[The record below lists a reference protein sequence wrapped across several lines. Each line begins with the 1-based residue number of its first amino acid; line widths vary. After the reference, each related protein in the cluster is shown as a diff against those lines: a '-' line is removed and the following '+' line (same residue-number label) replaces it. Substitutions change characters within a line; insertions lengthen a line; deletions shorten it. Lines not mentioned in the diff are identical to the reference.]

1 MPSSPLVRSVYGLLV
16 VATIAAFFVTQRLK
30 SDEPVV
36 LRFSVTAKAIS
47 PNRDGVSDRTLVGF
61 DLSEPARI
69 SFSVIDERGDEVRT
83 LVQARDLEGDEK
95 YHFPWDGRDEEGNVV
110 PDGGYRL
117 QVSLRDEGR
126 TLASE
131 KEVRVDT
138 RPPRVRLAFAKP
150 NLISPGLPGSPRLV
164 EIAYRG
170 PKNAAPE
177 YRVFRTDAG
186 KPRVVLRFRGSE
198 TKSAFWDGRL
208 RGPLAPDGNYAF
220 SVTVRDKAG
229 NLGRG
234 PVGAQGPTAARA
246 RPGTGVAV
254 RRLTLRGPLGP
265 VEAGQTAT
273 FAVGPSTRRTLRY
286 RFALTRLGSPKVLRG
301 GSRRG
306 PRLRVGIPPRA
317 RTGLHVLRI
326 KAGQDRTSVPV
337 AVQAGPS
344 GGRPLVVLPAITW
357 QALNEEDDDFDGFGD
372 TLLASNSVRLARPFL
387 GGLPPLF
394 GREAAPFM
402 RFLDRAR
409 IDYDLTTDLALA
421 RKEGPSL
428 NSATGVAV
436 AGSARWLPEQLNVD
450 LREFV
455 ERGRSVASFGS
466 DAFRRRVRLGERSL
480 DASGKPDAR
489 NVFGEAVRP
498 ARAET
503 EAPLNVIDDE
513 LGLFAGTDR
522 LLGLFSTF
530 EESARL
536 PRGASLLSSAGRDA
550 NSPAFVAY
558 RLGGGTVIRV
568 GAPGWNDALEGTNE
582 DDEVGRVTRT
592 ILQELAR

>member
-36 LRFSVTAKAIS
+36 LRFSATTKAIS
-47 PNRDGVSDRTLVGF
+47 PNADGVTDGTFVGF
-61 DLSEPARI
+61 DLSEDARV
-69 SFSVIDERGDEVRT
+69 SFGVIDERGDEVRT
-83 LVQARDLEGDEK
+83 LLEARDLEGDQK
-95 YHFPWDGRDEEGNVV
+95 YRFPWNGRDDGGAPV
-110 PDGGYRL
+110 PDGSYRL

-126 TLASE
+126 TLGSK

-138 RPPRVRLAFAKP
+138 EPPRVRLAFAKP
-150 NLISPGLPGSPRLV
+150 NLISPGVGGPRLV

-177 YRVFRTDAG
+177 YRVFRTDG
-186 KPRVVLRFRGSE
+186 GEPRVVLRFRGSE

-208 RGPLAPDGNYAF
+208 HGPLAPDGNYAF
-220 SVTVRDKAG
+220 NVTVRDRAG
-229 NLGRG
+229 NLARG
-234 PVGAQGPTAARA
+234 PAGGQGPTAASA
-246 RPGTGVAV
+246 LPGTGVAV
-254 RRLTLRGPLGP
+254 RRLTLRGPLDP
-265 VEAGQTAT
+265 VGAGEVAT
-273 FAVGPSTRRTLRY
+273 FAVGPPTRRTLRY
-286 RFALTRLGSPKVLRG
+286 RFALTRLGAPKVLRS

-317 RTGLHVLRI
+317 ETGLHVLRI
-326 KAGQDRTSVPV
+326 VAGRDRASVPL

-357 QALNEEDDDFDGFGD
+357 QGLNEEDDDFDGFGD
-372 TLLASNSVRLARPFL
+372 TLIVSRSVRLERPFL

-394 GREAAPFM
+394 GREIAPFM

-409 IDYDLTTDLALA
+409 IGYDLTTDLALA
-421 RKEGPSL
+421 REEGPSL

-436 AGSARWLPEQLNVD
+436 AGSARWLPEGLNVA

-455 ERGRSVASFGS
+455 ERGRPVASFGS
-466 DAFRRRVRLGERSL
+466 DSFRRRVGLGERSL
-480 DASGKPDAR
+480 DDPSEPDGR
-489 NVFGEAVRP
+489 NVFGEAVQRAP
-498 ARAET
+498 AET
-503 EAPLNVIDDE
+503 EAPLNVVEDE

-530 EESARL
+530 EESVRL
-536 PRGASLLSSAGRDA
+536 PRGAALLSSAGRDA

-568 GAPGWNDALEGTNE
+568 GTPGWNDALEGVNE
-582 DDEVGRVTRT
+582 DDEVGQVTRT
-592 ILQELAR
+592 IFEELAR

>member
-36 LRFSVTAKAIS
+36 LRFSTTTKAIS
-47 PNRDGVSDRTLVGF
+47 PNGDGVADRTLVGF
-61 DLSEPARI
+61 DLSEDARV
-69 SFSVIDERGDEVRT
+69 SFGVIDDRGDEVRT
-83 LVQARDLEGDEK
+83 LVEARDLEGDTK
-95 YHFPWDGRDEEGNVV
+95 HRFAWNGRDENGSPV
-110 PDGGYRL
+110 PDGTYRL

-126 TLASE
+126 TLSSQ

-138 RPPRVRLAFAKP
+138 KPPRVQLAFAKP
-150 NLISPGLPGSPRLV
+150 NLITPGAGSSRLV

-177 YRVFRTDAG
+177 YRVFRTDGG

-208 RGPLAPDGNYAF
+208 RGPLAPEGNYAF
-220 SVTVRDKAG
+220 NVTVRDRAG
-229 NLGRG
+229 NLARG
-234 PVGAQGPTAARA
+234 PAGAQGPTAATA
-246 RPGTGVAV
+246 LPGTGVAV
-254 RRLTLRGPLGP
+254 RRLTLRGPLDP
-265 VEAGQTAT
+265 ITAGETAT

-286 RFALTRLGSPKVLRG
+286 RFALTRLGSPKVLRS

-326 KAGQDRTSVPV
+326 RAGRDRASVPV

-357 QALNEEDDDFDGFGD
+357 QGLNEEDDDFDGFGD
-372 TLLASNSVRLARPFL
+372 TLVVSRSVRLARPFL

-394 GREAAPFM
+394 GREIAPFM

-409 IDYDLTTDLALA
+409 IEYDLTTDLALA
-421 RKEGPSL
+421 REEGPSL

-436 AGSARWLPEQLNVD
+436 AGSARWLPEGLNIE
-450 LREFV
+450 LREYV
-455 ERGRSVASFGS
+455 ERGRPVASFGS
-466 DAFRRRVRLGERSL
+466 DSFRRRVRLGERSL
-480 DASGKPDAR
+480 DEPSEPDGR
-489 NVFGEAVRP
+489 NVFGEAVERAP
-498 ARAET
+498 AET
-503 EAPLNVIDDE
+503 EAPLNVVEDE

-530 EESARL
+530 EESVRL
-536 PRGASLLSSAGRDA
+536 PRGAALLSSAGRDA

-568 GAPGWNDALEGTNE
+568 GTPGWNDALEGVNE
-582 DDEVGRVTRT
+582 DDEVGRVTRS
-592 ILQELAR
+592 IFEELAR

>member
-1 MPSSPLVRSVYGLLV
+1 
-16 VATIAAFFVTQRLK
+16 
-30 SDEPVV
+30 
-36 LRFSVTAKAIS
+36 
-47 PNRDGVSDRTLVGF
+47 
-61 DLSEPARI
+61 
-69 SFSVIDERGDEVRT
+69 
-83 LVQARDLEGDEK
+83 
-95 YHFPWDGRDEEGNVV
+95 
-110 PDGGYRL
+110 
-117 QVSLRDEGR
+117 
-126 TLASE
+126 
-131 KEVRVDT
+131 
-138 RPPRVRLAFAKP
+138 
-150 NLISPGLPGSPRLV
+150 V

-177 YRVFRTDAG
+177 YRIFRTDG
-186 KPRVVLRFRGSE
+186 GPPRVVLRFRGSD

-220 SVTVRDKAG
+220 NVSVRDRAG

-234 PVGAQGPTAARA
+234 PAGELGPTAASA

-254 RRLTLRGPLGP
+254 RRLTLSGPLEP
-265 VEAGQTAT
+265 VEPGEVAT
-273 FAVGPSTRRTLRY
+273 FSVGPSTRRPLRY
-286 RFALTRLGSPKVLRG
+286 RFALSRLGSPKVLRR

-326 KAGQDRTSVPV
+326 KAGRQRTSVPLV
-337 AVQAGPS
+337 VQGGPA

-357 QALNEEDDDFDGFGD
+357 QGLNEEDDDFDGFGD
-372 TLLASNSVRLARPFL
+372 TLLTSGSVRLERPFL

-394 GREAAPFM
+394 RREIAPFM
-402 RFLDRAR
+402 RYLDRAR

-421 RKEGPSL
+421 REAGPSL

-436 AGSARWLPEQLNVD
+436 AGSARWLPEAVD
-450 LREFV
+450 LELREFV
-455 ERGRSVASFGS
+455 ERGRPLAAFGS
-466 DAFRRRVRLGERSL
+466 DSFRRRVRLGARSL
-480 DASGKPDAR
+480 AAPREPDAR
-489 NVFGEAVRP
+489 NVFGEAVRR

-503 EAPLNVIDDE
+503 EAPLNVIEDE

-522 LLGLFSTF
+522 LVGLFSTF

-536 PRGASLLSSAGRDA
+536 PRGGSLLTSAGRDA

-568 GAPGWNDALEGTNE
+568 GAPGWNDALEGANE
-582 DDEVGRVTRT
+582 DDEVGRVTQT
-592 ILQELAR
+592 IFEELAR